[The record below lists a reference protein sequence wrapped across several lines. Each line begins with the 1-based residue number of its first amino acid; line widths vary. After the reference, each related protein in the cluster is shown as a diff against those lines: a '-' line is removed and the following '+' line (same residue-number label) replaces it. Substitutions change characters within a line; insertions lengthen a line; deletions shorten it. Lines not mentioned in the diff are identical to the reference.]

1 MKHRGKHRHFQT
13 KIKKITENSFLA
25 EQKNDFEKLN
35 QKMIVLSIQ
44 GSLFPAAKVYYQCCF
59 SINVYTS
66 W

>member
-35 QKMIVLSIQ
+35 QKKDCTEHPGI
-44 GSLFPAAKVYYQCCF
+44 SLPCC
-59 SINVYTS
+59 
-66 W
+66 